1 MNHTALRIH
10 ASPDASATPT
20 TGPNRRND
28 SAATPIGFG
37 ETLRRV
43 DLGAR
48 HQTLVTA
55 RDSAVSDT
63 HAREDDAPSYP
74 IDLACWTA
82 LFAAVAARIADT
94 TLQMSSDDH
103 FRDRSVAANGML
115 TALLECSGALA
126 QLQNMFPTVQG
137 QLAPS
142 Q

>member
-10 ASPDASATPT
+10 ASPDASTTST

-28 SAATPIGFG
+28 SAATPVGFG
-37 ETLRRV
+37 ETLSRV

-48 HQTLVTA
+48 HQTRVTA
-55 RDSAVSDT
+55 RDSAVNDT
-63 HAREDDAPSYP
+63 HAHGDDAPCYP
-74 IDLACWTA
+74 IDLACWMA

-126 QLQNMFPTVQG
+126 QLQSMFPTVQG
-137 QLAPS
+137 QLAPL